1 MRLARFLPLPT
12 SHFLLP
18 ISRPSLLTYVHR
30 HRVRYREC
38 DPMGVVYHTHYLD
51 WFEAAR
57 TEALRSA
64 GVAYASL
71 EADGVIM
78 PVVEASLRYH
88 GPARYDDEV
97 EVEASFGAAPRV
109 RVEIDYAVRR
119 AGESAVLVSGRTV
132 LCFVD
137 VARGRPVAAPRAVRE
152 AFERAEK
159 GRV

>member
-1 MRLARFLPLPT
+1 M
-12 SHFLLP
+12 
-18 ISRPSLLTYVHR
+18 LTYVHR

-64 GVAYASL
+64 GVAYARL
-71 EADGVIM
+71 EAEGVIM
-78 PVVEASLRYH
+78 PVVEATVRYH
-88 GPARYDDEV
+88 SGARYDDEV
-97 EVEASFGAAPRV
+97 EVEVSFPEIPRV
-109 RVEIDYAVRR
+109 RATIDYAVRR

-137 VARGRPVAAPRAVRE
+137 VARGRPVAAPALVRE
-152 AFERAEK
+152 AFERAAND
-159 GRV
+159 V